1 MLKRWSIFPIGTSA
15 SEYRIN
21 IVCMKGGRMTDFKDK
36 NILITGGASGI
47 GRQMALMIAA
57 EKGHVIIWDIDKE
70 KMQNVENEIKKSGG
84 FASSYFCD
92 LSVRK
97 NIYETAEIVKKEH
110 GVVDVLINNA
120 GIVTGK
126 PFLEL
131 SDELIEKAFAVNTL
145 AYFWTV
151 KAFLPDMIKQNSGHI
166 VTISSA
172 GGLIGVNRL
181 SDYCASK
188 FAVFGFD
195 ESLRME
201 FKARRLNIKT
211 TVVCP
216 YYINT
221 GMFEGVKTRFPS
233 ILPIIDEKEA
243 SRKIVK
249 SIKKDKPRLFIPPI
263 VYTVPLLRCLP
274 VCVFDW
280 VASFLGIN
288 KSMEEF
294 KGKANKK
301 GES

>member
-1 MLKRWSIFPIGTSA
+1 MNLQNR
-15 SEYRIN
+15 E
-21 IVCMKGGRMTDFKDK
+21 GGNMTQLKDK
-36 NILITGGASGI
+36 NVLITGGASGI
-47 GRQMALMIAA
+47 GRQMAFLIAK
-57 EKGHVIIWDIDKE
+57 EGGRIIIWDIDKE
-70 KMQNVENEIKKSGG
+70 KMKEVEDKIKKAGG
-84 FASSYFCD
+84 VAYSYYCD

-97 NIYETAEIVKKEH
+97 NIYETAEIVKKKQ
-110 GVVDVLINNA
+110 GTVDVLINNA
-120 GIVTGK
+120 GIVSGK
-126 PFLEL
+126 PFFEL

-145 AYFWTV
+145 AHFWTV

-172 GGLIGVNRL
+172 GGLIGVNKL

-201 FKARRLNIKT
+201 FKSRRLNIKT

-233 ILPIIDEKEA
+233 ILPIMDEKEA
-243 SRKIVK
+243 SRKIVE
-249 SIKKDKPRLFIPPI
+249 SIKKNKPRLFMPPI

-288 KSMEEF
+288 KSMDEF
-294 KGKANKK
+294 KGK
-301 GES
+301 

>member
-1 MLKRWSIFPIGTSA
+1 MTEF
-15 SEYRIN
+15 
-21 IVCMKGGRMTDFKDK
+21 KGKA
-36 NILITGGASGI
+36 ILITGGASGI
-47 GRQMALMIAA
+47 GRQMALFIAK
-57 EKGHVIIWDIDKE
+57 EGGQVVIWDINE
-70 KMQNVENEIKKSGG
+70 ENMQKVVSEIKKAGG
-84 FASSYFCD
+84 VAASYYCD

-97 NIYETAEIVKKEH
+97 NIYETASAVKKDH
-110 GVVDVLINNA
+110 GVVDILINNA
-120 GIVTGK
+120 GIVSGK
-126 PFLEL
+126 PFFEL
-131 SDELIEKAFAVNTL
+131 SDEQIEKAFAINTL
-145 AYFWTV
+145 AHFWTV

-201 FKARRLNIKT
+201 FKSRGLNIKT

-233 ILPIIDEKEA
+233 LLPIMDEKYA
-243 SRKIVK
+243 AKKIVE
-249 SIKKDKPRLFIPPI
+249 SIKKNKPRLFMPPI

-274 VCVFDW
+274 VSAFDW
-280 VASFLGIN
+280 IANFLGIN
-288 KSMEEF
+288 KSMDDF
-294 KGKANKK
+294 KGKKQ
-301 GES
+301 

>member
-1 MLKRWSIFPIGTSA
+1 
-15 SEYRIN
+15 
-21 IVCMKGGRMTDFKDK
+21 MTEFKEK
-36 NILITGGASGI
+36 NILVTGGASGI
-47 GRQMALMIAA
+47 GRQMAMMMAA
-57 EKGHVIIWDIDKE
+57 EGGHVIIWDIDKKKMKEVE
-70 KMQNVENEIKKSGG
+70 KEIRDSGG
-84 FASSYFCD
+84 HFVSYYCDVSSREDIY
-92 LSVRK
+92 
-97 NIYETAEIVKKEH
+97 NIAQLVKKEH
-110 GVVDVLINNA
+110 KKIDILINNA
-120 GIVTGK
+120 GIVSGK

-131 SDELIEKAFAVNTL
+131 SDEQIEKAFAVNTL
-145 AYFWTV
+145 AHFWTV
-151 KAFLPDMIKQNSGHI
+151 KAFLPDMIKHNSGHI

-201 FKARRLNIKT
+201 FKSRGLNIKT

-233 ILPIIDEKEA
+233 ILPIMDERDAARRIVEA
-243 SRKIVK
+243 
-249 SIKKDKPRLFIPPI
+249 IKKNKPRLFMPPI

-274 VCVFDW
+274 VPAFDW
-280 VASFLGIN
+280 VAKFLGIN

-294 KGKANKK
+294 KGRT
-301 GES
+301 